1 MSFQTTIHIEG
12 LLARVAKADQAKLRF
27 ASKVLQDSNRHV
39 PVDTGALKG
48 SGHVEPPAKV
58 VWDEHYAPY
67 VYNMDHVISAGN
79 PQGAPHWFEV
89 AKAEKLD
96 QWKDFA
102 KKCLGSGSV
111 SFEVSA
117 GEE

>member
-27 ASKVLQDSNRHV
+27 ASKVLQDSNKFV
-39 PVDTGALKG
+39 PVRTGALKN

-58 VWDEHYAPY
+58 VWDEYYAPY

-79 PQGAPHWFEV
+79 TQGAPAWFEV
-89 AKAEKLD
+89 AKAEKID

-111 SFEVSA
+111 GFDVSA